1 MNIIVES
8 SVQNNDFGIPQGSI
22 LGTLSFVY

>member
-8 SVQNNDFGIPQGSI
+8 SVQNNDFGISQGSPI
-22 LGTLSFVY
+22 EIVLT